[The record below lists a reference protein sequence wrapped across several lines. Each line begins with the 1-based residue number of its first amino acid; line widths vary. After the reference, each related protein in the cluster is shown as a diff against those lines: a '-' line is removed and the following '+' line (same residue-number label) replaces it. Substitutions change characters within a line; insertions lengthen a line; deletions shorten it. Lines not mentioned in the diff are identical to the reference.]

1 MNFNM
6 FSEETEVIST
16 VKEMR
21 YVFLEI
27 KTNLK
32 IIYVTEVHVYDTWNV
47 HVISVTNTPNNVKRS
62 SNLIMIKT
70 STVLKKRKYTTFRI
84 QFRSVLQCQTAGNC

>member
-32 IIYVTEVHVYDTWNV
+32 IIYVTEVHVYDT
-47 HVISVTNTPNNVKRS
+47 
-62 SNLIMIKT
+62 
-70 STVLKKRKYTTFRI
+70 
-84 QFRSVLQCQTAGNC
+84 

>member
-6 FSEETEVIST
+6 FSEGTEVIST

-21 YVFLEI
+21 YIFLAT

-32 IIYVTEVHVYDTWNV
+32 IIYVAELLVYDT
-47 HVISVTNTPNNVKRS
+47 
-62 SNLIMIKT
+62 
-70 STVLKKRKYTTFRI
+70 
-84 QFRSVLQCQTAGNC
+84 

>member
-1 MNFNM
+1 M

-21 YVFLEI
+21 YIFLET

-32 IIYVTEVHVYDTWNV
+32 IIYVAELHVYDT
-47 HVISVTNTPNNVKRS
+47 
-62 SNLIMIKT
+62 
-70 STVLKKRKYTTFRI
+70 
-84 QFRSVLQCQTAGNC
+84 